1 MSATLN
7 DSNPAQPVEMSIES
21 DPPAG
26 PLALSFDDE
35 PRLDE
40 PKRPPPAAIASSQP
54 KRPPPRATASSF
66 LLAWSLDAAL
76 VCGLTAACAFATLRI
91 GHVRYPFD
99 FLRDTSR
106 LWILLAAAFWFAWS
120 LLARALPQLARSLTA
135 GRPRR

>member
-1 MSATLN
+1 MSAALH
-7 DSNPAQPVEMSIES
+7 DSDPALPVDMSIES
-21 DPPAG
+21 DPPAS
-26 PLALSFDDE
+26 PVALSFDE
-35 PRLDE
+35 E
-40 PKRPPPAAIASSQP
+40 PKRSPPRIPPLDAIASSL
-54 KRPPPRATASSF
+54 PRAGASSF
-66 LLAWSLDAAL
+66 LLAWSLDAAV

-91 GHVRYPFD
+91 GRVRYPFD